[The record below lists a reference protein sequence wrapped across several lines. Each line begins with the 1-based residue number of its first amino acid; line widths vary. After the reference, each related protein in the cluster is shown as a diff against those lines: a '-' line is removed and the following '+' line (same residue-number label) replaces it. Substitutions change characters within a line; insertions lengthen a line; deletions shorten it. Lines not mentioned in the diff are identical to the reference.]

1 MYTRCVLFA
10 VLGLNRVPLWGTAI
24 ISFGSGIVCAIIVR
38 LFVVP
43 WQRKRIRSE
52 SICSVTLPDFSGDPR
67 LFCLCCL
74 WGCFERLRLRCYPN
88 SVVFVSVIRAGDVVL
103 AAGKNG

>member
-1 MYTRCVLFA
+1 MATEKTCIPKFRLLCCVLFA
-10 VLGLNRVPLWGTAI
+10 VLGLNRVPLWGTAV
-24 ISFGSGIVCAIIVR
+24 ISFGSGILCAIIVR

-67 LFCLCCL
+67 LFCFCCL
-74 WGCFERLRLRCYPN
+74 
-88 SVVFVSVIRAGDVVL
+88 GDAL
-103 AAGKNG
+103 KG